1 MKDYIS
7 NWSEKVFEIQNVK
20 NTVSRTYIKE
30 DLHEENFGA
39 FYEKELQ
46 KKNDTESTIE
56 NVIKRKGEKI
66 HVKWKANS
74 FNSLIDIKDIVI

>member
-1 MKDYIS
+1 MKDYTS

-46 KKNDTESTIE
+46 KKMTQ
-56 NVIKRKGEKI
+56 
-66 HVKWKANS
+66 
-74 FNSLIDIKDIVI
+74 SLQLKT

>member
-1 MKDYIS
+1 MKDYTS

-30 DLHEENFGA
+30 DLNEENFGA

-74 FNSLIDIKDIVI
+74 FNSSIDKKDIVI

>member
-1 MKDYIS
+1 ML
-7 NWSEKVFEIQNVK
+7 K
-20 NTVSRTYIKE
+20 NTVSWTYVKE
-30 DLHEENFGA
+30 DLNEEFFGA

-74 FNSLIDIKDIVI
+74 FNSSIDKKDIVI